1 MTTYFFTR
9 EFLAELEQKYREAG
23 QIGTAEVIRRS
34 ISRARGRKPVAEV
47 ATDELVIVP
56 EPPDEIWEFQIAAAE
71 PVEVES
77 EEL

>member
-1 MTTYFFTR
+1 MASHTKS
-9 EFLAELEQKYREAG
+9 FLERLATDYQSRG
-23 QIGTAEVIRRS
+23 QLATADVLF
-34 ISRARGRKPVAEV
+34 RAARQRTPKPVTEV
-47 ATDELVIVP
+47 APADELVIVP